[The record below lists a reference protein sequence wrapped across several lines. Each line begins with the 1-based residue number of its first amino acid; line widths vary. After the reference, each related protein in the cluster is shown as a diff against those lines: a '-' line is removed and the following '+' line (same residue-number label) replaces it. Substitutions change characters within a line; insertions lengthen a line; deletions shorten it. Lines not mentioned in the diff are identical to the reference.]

1 MIVLPR
7 VTFIESEFKEIVLD
21 PIIDKGSSTFS
32 SGSVSLELT
41 NETMTV

>member
-1 MIVLPR
+1 MIVSPR
-7 VTFIESEFKEIVLD
+7 VTFIESESKEIVLV

-41 NETMTV
+41 KETITV